1 MTITLSENDNDIL
14 RKTFEALSEIYIFD
28 VKYVIK
34 QRIMTT
40 CEYIYILEEVL
51 NDVDFT
57 HSSVT
62 IFRSSFVSNYT
73 YAYSHC

>member
-14 RKTFEALSEIYIFD
+14 RKAFEALSEIYIFD

-40 CEYIYILEEVL
+40 CEYIYILEE
-51 NDVDFT
+51 
-57 HSSVT
+57 
-62 IFRSSFVSNYT
+62 
-73 YAYSHC
+73 A